1 MQLVWVPE
9 NLGFLMDATVAHIVL
24 TVLAVG
30 VGFIL
35 SFPLALAIYRDRRLS
50 GPITAVEG
58 VLYTI
63 PSLALF
69 AFLVPFTGL
78 SLLTAKLTAATMR
91 TSQALEPRDG
101 EFWRHAVP
109 GRCAQ
114 ARRSNARRLHARAPP

>member
-50 GPITAVEG
+50 GPITAV
-58 VLYTI
+58 
-63 PSLALF
+63 
-69 AFLVPFTGL
+69 L
-78 SLLTAKLTAATMR
+78 S
-91 TSQALEPRDG
+91 
-101 EFWRHAVP
+101 
-109 GRCAQ
+109 GRSPAMFQ
-114 ARRSNARRLHARAPP
+114 SPIIGSI